1 MKLLTYTSRVQLLIF
16 MLLFAIFSTVFY
28 LVMSWNVR
36 QNVNEVLY
44 NRKSNLLAYLKENS
58 DAPFAIDNPL
68 DDFTFTEISED
79 LFRPGQEIYSDT
91 LIYEATDNELDEYRK
106 LTSYEKLH
114 GKYYHLEIVKPH
126 LEADEII
133 STIAITLGGL
143 FLGLTICYYISLQ
156 FISRKIWRPFY
167 IIIENLRKY
176 RFDNDKPL
184 ELPETDIDE
193 FALLNG
199 AVSDLTRKNKD
210 VFESQKQFIEN
221 ASHEMQ
227 TPLSAIQSQLEILI
241 EQPELTG
248 KQASILEGMISATQ
262 RLKKLN
268 KTLLLLSKIEN
279 RQFLLTEE
287 VSLSSI
293 IYKILEYFEEQKDRL
308 QLTLTIEVSQDIVV
322 SGNVLLTETLVQNLL
337 KNAFVHNRRG
347 GYVIIKLSS
356 ASLIITNSGTAKEAD
371 ATKIFERFYK
381 SSDNPESWGLGLAIA
396 KKIAELSGWVLEY
409 SNQQDSHTFSLR
421 F

>member
-1 MKLLTYTSRVQLLIF
+1 MKLLTYTSRIQLLIF

-36 QNVNEVLY
+36 QHVDEVLY
-44 NRKSNLLAYLKENS
+44 NRKSNLLAYLKENPG
-58 DAPFAIDNPL
+58 APFAIDNPL
-68 DDFTFTEISED
+68 DDFTFTEVSED

-91 LIYEATDNELDEYRK
+91 LIYEATDDELDEYRK
-106 LTSYEKLH
+106 LTSCETLH

-133 STIAITLGGL
+133 GTIAITLGGL
-143 FLGLTICYYISLQ
+143 FLGLTVCYYVSQ
-156 FISRKIWRPFY
+156 QMISRKIWGPFY
-167 IIIENLRKY
+167 ATIENLRKY

-184 ELPETDIDE
+184 ELPETGIDE
-193 FALLNG
+193 FALLNE
-199 AVSDLTRKNKD
+199 AVSDLTKKNKD

-227 TPLSAIQSQLEILI
+227 TPLSAIQSQLELLI

-248 KQASILEGMISATQ
+248 KQASILEGIISATQ

-279 RQFLLTEE
+279 RQFLLIEE
-287 VSLSSI
+287 VNMSSI
-293 IYKILEYFEEQKDRL
+293 IHKILEYFEEQKDRL
-308 QLTLTIEVSQDIVV
+308 QLTLTTEASRDVV
-322 SGNVLLTETLVQNLL
+322 VNGNVLLTETLVQNLL
-337 KNAFVHNRRG
+337 KNAFVHNTSG
-347 GYVIIKLSS
+347 GYIHIKLSS
-356 ASLIITNSGTAKEAD
+356 AGLIITNSGAAKKAD
-371 ATKIFERFYK
+371 AGKIFERFYK
-381 SSDNPESWGLGLAIA
+381 YSNNPESWGLGLAIA
-396 KKIAELSGWVLEY
+396 KKIAELNGWVLEY
-409 SNQQDSHTFSLR
+409 SGQQDCHTFRLR

>member
-36 QNVNEVLY
+36 QHVDEVLY
-44 NRKSNLLAYLKENS
+44 NRKFNLLAYLKENP

-68 DDFTFTEISED
+68 DDFTFTEVSKD

-91 LIYEATDNELDEYRK
+91 LIYEATDDELDEYRK
-106 LTSYEKLH
+106 LTSYETLH

-133 STIAITLGGL
+133 GTIAITLGGL
-143 FLGLTICYYISLQ
+143 FLGLTLCYYISQ
-156 FISRKIWRPFY
+156 QVISRKIWGPFY
-167 IIIENLRKY
+167 ATIENLRKY

-184 ELPETDIDE
+184 ELAETGIDE
-193 FALLNG
+193 FALLNE
-199 AVSDLTRKNKD
+199 AVSDLTKKNKD

-248 KQASILEGMISATQ
+248 KQASILEGIISATQ

-279 RQFLLTEE
+279 RQFLLIEE
-287 VSLSSI
+287 VNMSSI
-293 IYKILEYFEEQKDRL
+293 IRKILEYFEEQKDRL
-308 QLTLTIEVSQDIVV
+308 QLTLTIEDSPDVVV
-322 SGNVLLTETLVQNLL
+322 SGNVLLTEILVQNLL
-337 KNAFVHNRRG
+337 KNAFVHNTSG
-347 GYVIIKLSS
+347 GYINIKLSS
-356 ASLIITNSGTAKEAD
+356 AGLIITNSGATKKAD
-371 ATKIFERFYK
+371 AGKIFERFYK
-381 SSDNPESWGLGLAIA
+381 YSNNSESWGLGLAIA
-396 KKIAELSGWVLEY
+396 KKIAELNGWILEY
-409 SNQQDSHTFSLR
+409 SDHQDCHTFRLR